1 MFKIV
6 NKKRNNDKAN
16 ELNNNITVK
25 IPNDM
30 KIDDIRKA
38 ISKLSLSKNVL
49 TPLEDT
55 QRIKTKVII
64 ELNNGR
70 DFETYSYDTVQEIN
84 EKLKSDSDF
93 ITVGDLVLKRE
104 SIESI
109 WKTSEEYKG
118 GTKA

>member
-1 MFKIV
+1 MLKIF
-6 NKKRNNDKAN
+6 NKKRNNDKPN
-16 ELNNNITVK
+16 RVNNIT
-25 IPNDM
+25 INAPNDM
-30 KIDDIRKA
+30 GANEVRKE
-38 ISKLSLSKNVL
+38 ISKLSKNFL

-84 EKLKSDSDF
+84 KGLNSDSDF
-93 ITVGDLVLKRE
+93 ITIGDLVLKRE